1 MSTPEVHSGG
11 GAGAPDEQPGL
22 RDPWGDAAPGE
33 NGAVPSAR
41 GAGGQRRG
49 RLSLPVAAAAGLASG
64 LLAVGV
70 ADLVAAFTGPS
81 SEPLVAVGD
90 AFVDR
95 TPPWLKNAA
104 ISAFGTHD
112 KQVLLTG
119 AALVLAA
126 LCALAGILAARGP
139 FPGAYVVLALGA
151 VAGLAAATRPDATVL
166 SVLPSAIA
174 AILGAIVLS
183 GVVDRLEMATASSGG
198 GGPGRRAMLRT
209 VGVVAGSGLVALAG
223 GRLFSR
229 ATGDAETSR
238 SVVRLPPPARPEP
251 ALPAGVDVRVPG
263 VAPFRVPNADFYRID
278 TALVVPQV
286 RAQSWRLR
294 IHGLVA
300 REVTLDFPTLL
311 ASPLVERDV
320 TLCCVSNEVGGDLI
334 GNATWLGLP
343 IGPLLRQAGPHPEA
357 DMVLS
362 TSADGFTCSTPLA
375 ALTDGRDALL
385 AVGMNGAP
393 LPVEHGFPVR
403 MVVPGLYGYVSATK
417 WVVDLEVTRFDRATA
432 YWTPRGWSAQAPIKT
447 ESRIDVP
454 KDGASIAGGR
464 VAVAGVA
471 WAQHRGVEG
480 VEVRIDG
487 GPWQRAQLGAEASID
502 TWRQW
507 VYWWDAPAG
516 QHTLQAR
523 ATDRTGVP
531 QTGVNTP
538 PPPNG
543 ATGWHTITVQ
553 VT

>member
-1 MSTPEVHSGG
+1 MSTPGVDSGG
-11 GAGAPDEQPGL
+11 GAGAPDDQSGL
-22 RDPWGDAAPGE
+22 RDPWGDTGPAGSRTAPPE
-33 NGAVPSAR
+33 R
-41 GAGGQRRG
+41 GAAAQRRG
-49 RLSLPVAAAAGLASG
+49 RLSLPVAASAGLASG

-95 TPPWLKNAA
+95 TPAWLKEAA

-139 FPGAYVVLALGA
+139 FPGAYLVLALGA

-166 SVLPSAIA
+166 SILPSAIA

-183 GVVDRLEMATASSGG
+183 GLVDRLEIAAATSGG
-198 GGPGRRAMLRT
+198 SGPGRRVLLRT
-209 VGVVAGSGLVALAG
+209 VGVVAGSGLVALAA
-223 GRLFSR
+223 GRAFGR
-229 ATGDAETSR
+229 ATGNAEASR
-238 SVVRLPPPARPEP
+238 TQVRLPPPARPQP
-251 ALPAGVDVRVPG
+251 ALPAGVEVGVPG

-286 RAQSWRLR
+286 GAQGWRLR

-300 REVTLDFPTLL
+300 REVMLDFPTLL
-311 ASPLVERDV
+311 ASPLVQRDI
-320 TLCCVSNEVGGDLI
+320 TLCCVSNEVGGDLV

-343 IGPLLRQAGPHPEA
+343 IGPLLRRAGPHPEA

-454 KDGASIAGGR
+454 QDGASLAAGR

-471 WAQHRGVEG
+471 WAQHRGIEG

-487 GPWQRAQLGAEASID
+487 GPWRPAQLGAEASID

-507 VYWWDAPAG
+507 VYRWDAPAG
-516 QHTLQAR
+516 QHTLQVR

-538 PPPNG
+538 PAPNG
-543 ATGWHTITVQ
+543 ATGWHTITV
-553 VT
+553 TIA